1 MYYSP
6 DCKKGHRVANETI
19 TAFHGKYYAWEL
31 TRRRAAGEEDRI
43 SQSLFDASVDLNPH
57 QIDAALFA
65 LNNPLSKGVVLADE
79 VGLGKTI
86 EAALVLCQLWAERKR
101 RLVVIC
107 PAALRKQW
115 ALELSEKFNL
125 PTEVLDARTWKNLQ
139 QLGTYDPFDRDVISI
154 CSYHFAAR
162 MEQALGNTAWDAAV
176 IDEAH
181 KLRNAYRKSHATG
194 QSLKRS
200 LAGRK
205 KLLLTATP
213 LQNSL
218 MELYGLTTLIDEEIF
233 GDERSFRSQYGNSDG
248 DLQAL
253 RRRLSP
259 FITRTLRKDVLEYVP
274 YTQRHALTTPFKPSQ
289 DEHHLYELVSS
300 YLQRDFSYGFPQQ
313 QKHLVGLI
321 LRKLLASST
330 EAVTATLEAIR
341 NRLQNLLVKQ
351 SIDDEWLAH
360 LIEGDE
366 LEEELLEAAE
376 DAGQE
381 ATGNPAG
388 IDYTLLKQELAE
400 LDHYLALARS
410 IREDQ
415 KSHALLHALQ
425 KGFERMQAMG
435 AARKVVIFTESRRT
449 QDYLARFLEAHGY
462 AGKLVTFSGTNTTHS
477 ATGIYHRWLAK
488 YSGSD
493 RVTGSPA
500 IDRRTAL
507 IDHFRADAEILIA
520 TEAAAEGV
528 NLQFC
533 SLLVNYDLPW
543 NPQRVEQRI
552 GRCHRYGQRFD
563 VVVINFLNQ
572 RNAAD
577 QRVLELLQDKFHLFD
592 GVFGA
597 SDQIL
602 GQIESGI
609 DFEKRIAEI
618 YDRCRTPAAIEAA
631 FATLRAEL
639 EDDIQARMA
648 HTEQLLLEHF
658 DADIHDIL
666 RSQKEKAE
674 SQLDRITRY
683 FWKLTQL
690 ILAAHAR
697 FDNQTLAFTLHT
709 PPLLSAPAGLYHLI
723 RKGKK
728 TPPDQARIYRLT
740 HPLGEYVLDRG
751 RYLDTPLVQLH
762 FDASGHRPRIA
773 MLEQLA
779 GHSGW
784 LQLNLLEL
792 DSFQREEH
800 LVFTGQNDAGEILAQ
815 EIFEKLFQIT
825 AETRPLDGPVLPVS
839 LAGNARQQL
848 QAALARALEHNDQYF
863 QQEREKL
870 DAWAEDRMFAAE
882 QALQDTKLKLKALKR
897 QARTAMSMDE
907 ARRLQEE
914 TRTVEAE
921 QRRQR
926 QAIFEVEDDIEAK
939 RDALIAALE
948 KRLHQAST
956 TRELFTIRWSVG

>member
-1 MYYSP
+1 M
-6 DCKKGHRVANETI
+6 ATALI
-19 TAFHGKYYAWEL
+19 TNHHAKYYAWEL
-31 TRRRAAGEEDRI
+31 TRKRAAHEEDRL

-65 LNNPLSKGVVLADE
+65 LNNPLCKGVVLADE

-101 RLVVIC
+101 RLIVIC

-125 PTEVLDARTWKNLQ
+125 PAEVLDARTWQAKQ
-139 QLGTYDPFDRDVISI
+139 QQGCYDPFDREVISI

-162 MEQALGNTAWDAAV
+162 MESKLAAIAWDIAV

-181 KLRNAYRKSHATG
+181 KLRNAHRKSHATG

-200 LAGRK
+200 LSGSK

-218 MELYGLTTLIDEEIF
+218 MELYGLTSLIDDEIF
-233 GDERSFRSQYGNSDG
+233 GDERSFRSLYGNIDG
-248 DLQAL
+248 DIQSL
-253 RRRLSP
+253 RRRLTP
-259 FITRTLRKDVLEYVP
+259 FIKRTLRKDVLEYVP
-274 YTQRHALTTPFKPSQ
+274 YTQRHALTTPFKPSEN
-289 DEHHLYELVSS
+289 EHLLYEQVSN
-300 YLQRDFSYGFPQQ
+300 YLQREFSYGFPQR

-330 EAVTATLEAIR
+330 EAVTATLEAIHQ
-341 NRLQNLLVKQ
+341 RLQKLLDKQ
-351 SIDDEWLAH
+351 SIDEEWFAH
-360 LIEGDE
+360 LVEGDD
-366 LEEELLEAAE
+366 LEDELLEAAE
-376 DAGQE
+376 DEVQLAE
-381 ATGNPAG
+381 ANPEN
-388 IDYTLLKQELAE
+388 IDYSLVKQELAE
-400 LDHYLALARS
+400 LDRYLTLAKS
-410 IREDQ
+410 IREDE

-425 KGFERMQAMG
+425 QGFERMEKMG

-449 QDYLARFLEAHGY
+449 QEYLARFLETHAY
-462 AGKLVTFSGTNTTHS
+462 QGKVTTFNGSNTSPS
-477 ATGIYHRWLAK
+477 ATGIYQRWLAK

-507 IDHFRADAEILIA
+507 IDHFRNEGEILIA

-552 GRCHRYGQRFD
+552 GRCHRYGQQFD

-602 GQIESGI
+602 GQIEGGI

-618 YDRCRTPAAIEAA
+618 YDRCRTPATIEAA
-631 FATLRAEL
+631 FATLRREL
-639 EDDIQARMA
+639 EDDIQAKMTK
-648 HTEQLLLEHF
+648 TEQLLLEHF
-658 DADIHDIL
+658 DADIHDLL

-683 FWKLTQL
+683 FWKLTQH
-690 ILAAHAR
+690 ILAEYAS
-697 FDNQTLAFTLHT
+697 FDTQTLTFSLRT
-709 PPLLSAPAGLYHLI
+709 PPTLNAPSGQYQLI
-723 RKGKK
+723 RKGQ
-728 TPPDQARIYRLT
+728 TPPEHARIYRLS
-740 HPLGEYVLDRG
+740 HPLGEYVLERG
-751 RYLDTPLVQLH
+751 RHLNTSVAHLH
-762 FDASGHRPRIA
+762 FNASSQKPRITL
-773 MLEQLA
+773 LEQLK
-779 GHSGW
+779 GQSGW

-800 LVFTGQNDAGEILAQ
+800 LVFTAQ
-815 EIFEKLFQIT
+815 TDDNEVLPQETCEKLFQIA
-825 AETRPLDGPVLPVS
+825 AETQPVISHAAPES
-839 LAGNARQQL
+839 LYGNAQQQL
-848 QAALARALEHNDQYF
+848 QAALALALEHNDQYF

-870 DAWAEDRMFAAE
+870 DAWAEDRIYAAE

-897 QARTAMSMDE
+897 QARTAQSMEE
-907 ARRLQEE
+907 ARRQQEE
-914 TRTVEAE
+914 TRKVEAE

-926 QAIFEVEDDIEAK
+926 QAIFEVEDEIEAK
-939 RDALIAALE
+939 RDALIATLE
-948 KRLHQAST
+948 KRLHQASH
-956 TRELFTIRWSVG
+956 TRELFTIRWSIS